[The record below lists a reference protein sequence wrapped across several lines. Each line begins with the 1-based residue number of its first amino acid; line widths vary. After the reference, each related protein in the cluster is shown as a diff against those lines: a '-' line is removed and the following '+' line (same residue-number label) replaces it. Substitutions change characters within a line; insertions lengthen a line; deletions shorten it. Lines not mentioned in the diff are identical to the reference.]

1 MPKFLTLVLFTA
13 LLLPGTLW
21 AKESTKLTLPERA
34 DVRIIVDISGSM
46 KQTDPNDLRQ
56 PAVRLLARV
65 LPEGSTAGVWTFGQ
79 YVNMLVPHGEVTQS
93 WRDTAIE
100 RSQKINSV
108 ALRTNLGKAIE
119 VASDDY
125 VTGGSLENTHF
136 ILLTDG
142 NVDISDSADVNQAE
156 EKRIL
161 GEILDDLVARGARF
175 HPVALSD
182 LADAGFLTTLAE
194 KSQGSYRMANT
205 AEALNLAFLDALN
218 NAAPQEQIPI
228 EGNAFTVDGGVKD
241 FTALVFRG
249 QEEGGEAFEPASL
262 QLIRPDGETLLQS
275 AQPDNVRWASEAA
288 YDLVTITEP
297 QAGEWRVKGQLGEG
311 SRVTVVSDLRMVVS
325 PLPAT
330 FTTESPVEVRVAFFE
345 KSEKVTNP
353 EFLDVISVQ
362 LNLTSED
369 GRSGNKTLSGDQPP
383 EDGEY
388 TDTISK
394 LPGEGL
400 YRIDIIADGKTFAR
414 KFSATTEF
422 IVPVGMS
429 ESSLGAPIDIS
440 LAEQVPASSQSSD
453 PEPAPVVESGPLP
466 AELTE
471 GELAEEAPTTSK
483 EPLASEE
490 LSANTKP
497 SAEKESESAS
507 ARPIPLW
514 VIGTAVGGL
523 FILALI
529 IILLVRKR
537 RNAQAAA
544 DGPDNEIDGL
554 DDLQHEMA
562 DAEAQA
568 PVVMPEPAEEEIPI
582 ANVVVEPE
590 ETIPELT
597 EPAEDDEEE
606 AFGLDDFDLSEFDDL
621 PDYDSPEEPEQ
632 GTKSDD
638 EQKK

>member
-228 EGNAFTVDGGVKD
+228 EGNAFTVDGGVKE

-275 AQPDNVRWASEAA
+275 ALADNVRWASEAA

-297 QAGEWRVKGQLGEG
+297 QAGEWRIKGQLGEG

-330 FTTESPVEVRVAFFE
+330 FTTESPVDVRVAFFE

-394 LPGEGL
+394 LPDEGL

-453 PEPAPVVESGPLP
+453 PEPTPVVESGPLP

-483 EPLASEE
+483 EPLTSEE

-514 VIGTAVGGL
+514 VIGNAVGGL

-554 DDLQHEMA
+554 DDLQQEMA

-568 PVVMPEPAEEEIPI
+568 PVVMPEPEEEEIPI

>member
-228 EGNAFTVDGGVKD
+228 EGNAFTVDGGVKE

-262 QLIRPDGETLLQS
+262 QLIRPDGETLLLS

-297 QAGEWRVKGQLGEG
+297 QAGEWRIKGQLGEG

-330 FTTESPVEVRVAFFE
+330 FTTESPVDVRVAFFE

-394 LPGEGL
+394 LPDEGL

-514 VIGTAVGGL
+514 VIGNAVGGL

-554 DDLQHEMA
+554 DDLQQEMA

-568 PVVMPEPAEEEIPI
+568 PVVMPEPEEEEIPI